1 MSDDER
7 LREQLAAVRDMAETV
22 RQKCYENGALVAVVK
37 GKDGRPITNPYL
49 VEWHRLMD
57 EARALAADLGADEEA
72 ADETGGK
79 LVEATRNGEVTT
91 QLEELTVQLAEEI
104 ERTTGHGKAAL
115 CRVYLDALREL
126 RQIRGE
132 ATPVDRIA
140 EIQNRTGHPNAR
152 RLSVI

>member
-1 MSDDER
+1 MSDEEL
-7 LREQLAAVRDMAETV
+7 LRQQLAAVREMAEAV

-37 GKDGRPITNPYL
+37 GRDGQPVTNPYL
-49 VEWHRLMD
+49 IEWHRLMD
-57 EARALAADLGADEEA
+57 EARSLAAEVGDDDGNAVGASGPLAKATRD
-72 ADETGGK
+72 GK
-79 LVEATRNGEVTT
+79 LVD
-91 QLEELTVQLAEEI
+91 QLEELTVQLADEI

-126 RQIRGE
+126 RQVRGE

-140 EIQNRTGHPNAR
+140 EIQRRTGNANAR